1 MCEIRAANSIFNEFR
16 HFTIFKMIKTNFKW
30 DQLCGEKKSMLWRKI
45 QYCGVKVNFS
55 VKKQW
60 ETFLFKII
68 SESSWIKQIF
78 SLNKLLNHC
87 FGFKQFCSN
96 YRLFF
101 SSFHCYYDDE
111 ASIKK
116 SSTIQ
121 TTNDICFWIYSLTS
135 DNLGFMFKLNL
146 HWMLY

>member
-96 YRLFF
+96 YRLLF
-101 SSFHCYYDDE
+101 SSMWDSF
-111 ASIKK
+111 
-116 SSTIQ
+116 
-121 TTNDICFWIYSLTS
+121 SLLLWWWS
-135 DNLGFMFKLNL
+135 KHQKVIDNPNNERYMFLNL
-146 HWMLY
+146 FINKR